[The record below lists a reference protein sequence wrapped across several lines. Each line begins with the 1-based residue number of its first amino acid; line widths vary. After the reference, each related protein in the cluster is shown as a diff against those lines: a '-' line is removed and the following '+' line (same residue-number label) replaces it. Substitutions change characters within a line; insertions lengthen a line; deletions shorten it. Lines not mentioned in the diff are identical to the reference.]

1 MTHILEQLREEHRRV
16 QKLLLVLE
24 EELALFDRLE
34 RPDYDVLQAAVA
46 FLQDYS
52 ARCHDPKE
60 RVVFDALRVCDP
72 EAAAM
77 LGGLEIEH
85 AQDAGRLQRLSRGLN
100 SIVSDRDVPR
110 QAFHDAVRDFVAHV
124 RHQID
129 FEERVLFPAALK
141 ALQPEDWAEIDM
153 QAGKEGSPSRQAQL
167 QALGQSI
174 LEWEAGNRA
183 AA

>member
-16 QKLLLVLE
+16 EKLLRVLE
-24 EELALFDRLE
+24 AELALFDRQE
-34 RPDYDVLQAAVA
+34 RPDYEVLQAAVSFFEDFA
-46 FLQDYS
+46 

-60 RVVFDALRVCDP
+60 RVVFGALRACDP

-85 AQDAGRLQRLSRGLN
+85 AQDPGRLQRLSSGLN
-100 SIVSDRDVPR
+100 SILSDRDVPR
-110 QAFHDAVRDFVAHV
+110 QAFHDAVRDFVMHV

-141 ALQPEDWAEIDM
+141 ALQPEDWAGIAAL
-153 QAGKEGSPSRQAQL
+153 AGKEGSPSRQEQL
-167 QALGQSI
+167 QALGQRI
-174 LEWEAGNRA
+174 LEWEAGNRDA
-183 AA
+183 A